1 MKFIQ
6 IVKKCWTIADIF
18 IERYSEEVKEMI
30 RGFYTSAAGMI
41 AQQRRQEM
49 LTDNLA
55 NANTPGFK
63 AEQASL
69 RAFPNMLI
77 KAMGVDNRPQGKAA
91 FVGELSTG
99 TYLQER
105 SINFRQGDIHETSN
119 STDIALFQ
127 GSVPISEN
135 TGRPGSLFFTVQD
148 ESGDLRYTRNGNFSI
163 DSLGRLITSQG
174 FFVLDA
180 NGEQINVGSEDF
192 SVTREGV
199 ITNDQGLNTQL
210 NVVLIEDPLQLV
222 KEGNG
227 LLRYDGEFAVTS
239 AIGNNEVSFQLQ
251 QGFIERSN
259 VDGSQ
264 TMTDMMAAFRAFEA
278 NQKVLQAYDRS
289 MEKAAN
295 EIGRIS

>member
-1 MKFIQ
+1 M
-6 IVKKCWTIADIF
+6 VDIF
-18 IERYSEEVKEMI
+18 IESYSEEVKRMI

-63 AEQASL
+63 ADQASL

-77 KAMGVDNRPQGKAA
+77 KAMGVDNRPQGKSAL
-91 FVGELSTG
+91 VGELSTG

-127 GSVPISEN
+127 GIVPVSEN
-135 TGRPGSLFFTVQD
+135 TGRPGSLFFTVQN
-148 ESGDLRYTRNGNFSI
+148 EFGDIRYTRNGNFSV
-163 DSLGRLITSQG
+163 DGSGRLITSQG
-174 FFVLDA
+174 FFVLNE
-180 NGEQINVGSEDF
+180 NGDQINVGSEDF
-192 SVTREGV
+192 SVTREGM
-199 ITNDQGLNTQL
+199 ITNDGGLNTQL

-227 LLRYDGEFAVTS
+227 LLRYDGEFAVQS
-239 AIGNNEVSFQLQ
+239 AIGNNNVSFQVQ

-259 VDGSQ
+259 VDSSQ

-295 EIGRIS
+295 EIGRVN

>member
-1 MKFIQ
+1 
-6 IVKKCWTIADIF
+6 
-18 IERYSEEVKEMI
+18 MI

-55 NANTPGFK
+55 NANTPGYK
-63 AEQASL
+63 ADQASL

-77 KAMGVDNRPQGKAA
+77 KAQGADNRPQGKSA

-127 GSVPISEN
+127 GVVPISEN
-135 TGRPGSLFFTVQD
+135 TGRPGSLFFAVQN
-148 ESGDLRYTRNGNFSI
+148 EAGDIRYTRNGNFSV
-163 DSLGRLITSQG
+163 DGLGRLITSQG
-174 FFVLDA
+174 YFVLNEA
-180 NGEQINVGSEDF
+180 GEQINVGSEYF
-192 SVTREGV
+192 SVTREGI
-199 ITNDQGLNTQL
+199 ITNAEGLTTQV

-227 LLRYDGEFAVTS
+227 LLRYDGEYPIESV
-239 AIGNNEVSFQLQ
+239 IGNDNVTFQLQ

-259 VDGSQ
+259 VDSSQ

-289 MEKAAN
+289 LEKAAN
-295 EIGRIS
+295 EIGRVN

>member
-1 MKFIQ
+1 
-6 IVKKCWTIADIF
+6 
-18 IERYSEEVKEMI
+18 MI

-63 AEQASL
+63 ADQASL

-77 KAMGVDNRPQGKAA
+77 KAMGVDNRPQGKSAL
-91 FVGELSTG
+91 VGELSTG

-127 GSVPISEN
+127 GIVPVSEN
-135 TGRPGSLFFTVQD
+135 TGRPGSLFFTVQN
-148 ESGDLRYTRNGNFSI
+148 EFGDIRYTRNGNFSV
-163 DSLGRLITSQG
+163 DGSGRLITSQG
-174 FFVLDA
+174 FFVLNE
-180 NGEQINVGSEDF
+180 NGDQINVGSEDF
-192 SVTREGV
+192 SVTREGM
-199 ITNDQGLNTQL
+199 ITNDGGLNTQL

-227 LLRYDGEFAVTS
+227 LLRYDGEFAVQS
-239 AIGNNEVSFQLQ
+239 AIGNNNVSFQVQ

-259 VDGSQ
+259 VDSSQ

-295 EIGRIS
+295 EIGRVN